1 MNAIKEKILLLKLR
15 ITKSPEAFGELYDLY
30 NDRIYRFILFKVGSK
45 EEAQDLTAETFLK
58 CWNHISRNKPIVNLN
73 ALLYSIGR
81 NLVIDYYRKQK
92 AEKEISSD
100 EILEIIP
107 DAKAEKVL
115 KNINVRSES
124 EAVFK
129 AMDKIDGKY
138 KEILILK
145 FIDELTNNEISEITG
160 MPEGNVRVTAHRATE
175 ALKKVLNEQNEIYQ

>member
-1 MNAIKEKILLLKLR
+1 MNAIKEKILLLKLK

-30 NDRIYRFILFKVGSK
+30 NDRIYRFILFKVGIK

-58 CWNHISRNKPIVNLN
+58 CWNHISLNKPIVNLN

-92 AEKEISSD
+92 AEKEVSD

-107 DAKAEKVL
+107 DVKAEKIL
-115 KNINVRSES
+115 QNIEVKSES
-124 EAVFK
+124 EAVWK
-129 AMDKIDGKY
+129 AMDKIENSY

-145 FIDELTNNEISEITG
+145 FIDELTNEEISEITG
-160 MPEGNVRVTAHRATE
+160 MREGNVRVAAHRAIE
-175 ALKKVLNEQNEIYQ
+175 ALKKVLNS